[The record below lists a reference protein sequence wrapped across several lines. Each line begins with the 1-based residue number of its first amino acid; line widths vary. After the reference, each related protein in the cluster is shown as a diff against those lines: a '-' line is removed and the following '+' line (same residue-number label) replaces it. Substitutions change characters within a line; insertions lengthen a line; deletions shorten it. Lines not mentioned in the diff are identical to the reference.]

1 MVWPCERRED
11 AMGRGVAVGA
21 PSFHGLVL
29 GILVDLVDSGY
40 EVKSN
45 PASGPGGS
53 M

>member
-1 MVWPCERRED
+1 
-11 AMGRGVAVGA
+11 MGRGVAVGA